1 MWLFSSKFFIIPCNR
16 ELIFCFISKASISG
30 FFAFTTFQTL
40 LGSQCANH
48 NPAVSCCNQLAFL
61 LLSCMLPWSHIIS
74 TISFPRVMLQFLL
87 VEIISPCRV
96 TKTTG
101 RSGKKKREENMERS
115 LKVVL
120 NNTSMSDCWRNPKIC
135 ENHSN

>member
-48 NPAVSCCNQLAFL
+48 NPAVSCCNQLALL

-101 RSGKKKREENMERS
+101 RSGKKKKGRKYGKESESGIKQYLNVRL
-115 LKVVL
+115 LKESKDL
-120 NNTSMSDCWRNPKIC
+120 WKPF
-135 ENHSN
+135 